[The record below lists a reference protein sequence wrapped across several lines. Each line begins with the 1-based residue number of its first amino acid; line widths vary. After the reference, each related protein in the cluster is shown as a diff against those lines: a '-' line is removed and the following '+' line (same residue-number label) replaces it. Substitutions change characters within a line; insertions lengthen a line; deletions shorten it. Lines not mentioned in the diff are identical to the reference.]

1 MFALNFQSSYHEKL
15 LQNRMKHCT
24 VRLGDLRDVY
34 VENSIVWITFG
45 DRLSPKKKMY
55 QAMIDKVYIKKFSQL
70 TAEDLVHQN
79 PAIDSV
85 AGLITFFENL
95 YGKSI
100 SPNDIVS
107 VVYFSEVIEEYLL
120 SC

>member
-1 MFALNFQSSYHEKL
+1 MFVLNFHSKHHEKL
-15 LQNRMKHCT
+15 LEKRLKNCT

-34 VENSIVWITFG
+34 VENSIVWVTFG
-45 DRLSPKKKMY
+45 EPLSPKKKIY
-55 QAMIDKVYIKKFSQL
+55 QAMIEKVYIKKFSQL

-85 AGLITFFENL
+85 EGLISFFENL

-100 SPNDIVS
+100 SPDDIVS
-107 VVYFSEVIEEYLL
+107 VIYFSEVMGEYLL
-120 SC
+120 SS